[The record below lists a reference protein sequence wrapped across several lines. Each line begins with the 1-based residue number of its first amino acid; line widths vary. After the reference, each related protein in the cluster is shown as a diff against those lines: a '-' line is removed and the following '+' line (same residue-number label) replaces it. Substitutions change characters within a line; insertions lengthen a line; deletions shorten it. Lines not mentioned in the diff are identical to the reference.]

1 MLLEF
6 LFGFVCFLFIVR
18 QFGIS
23 ARNKRVA
30 AAYKWTPNKAYASSR
45 FATNDDLKK
54 AGLFG
59 PSGLFFGFSSDG
71 LRRLFYQ
78 KTGHM
83 LIVCAARGGKLFTIL
98 ASLTMRLGRKY
109 SLFLLDPKLELTP
122 IIAKARRKCGN
133 VYVWNPYGLHRELF
147 RKLGIR
153 QSRINPVADID
164 AKSITCHADCRKLLS
179 TFWDQ
184 PSKGDDHHWLN
195 NGLDLA
201 TTALYTLRKYGKPEE
216 ATLPT
221 LRTVL
226 TGGNGASFF
235 AFVREAMR
243 IPDPY
248 VRQGFQRFAEPD
260 AKESKELMSILSVAH
275 TQTAWIGNP
284 VIAQSLMDADCSLM
298 NMKTEK
304 GETFCAGLPLDHMD
318 DTKSVA
324 MVSGWLLRCAVHQG
338 SLGHTVPCVAVID
351 EMSKLGEGPSRQ
363 WYDAFSYAAGA
374 GGLQIVGVYQD
385 AGQIARQFGHDNN
398 ALNSI
403 IQNCGVTLWFNIR
416 DTFSRETVSALAGT
430 REVITGQR
438 SVTIDHLTGEPHVSD
453 SGAQASVPLIAP
465 FEVGLLDDQTE
476 MIAFVEG
483 VPAVIKGKRKPYT
496 QIESGYGENPYYTP
510 AGFWKSI
517 LNWR

>member
-1 MLLEF
+1 MLTIVV
-6 LFGFVCFLFIVR
+6 GFIVFAIFVR
-18 QFGIS
+18 QMSIRG
-23 ARNKRVA
+23 RNKRIA
-30 AAYKWTPNKAYASSR
+30 AAYKWNPNKAYASAR
-45 FATNDDLKK
+45 FATAEDLGK
-54 AGLFG
+54 AKLFG
-59 PSGLFFGFSSDG
+59 SSGLFFGFSPDG

-83 LIVCAARGGKLFTIL
+83 LVVCAARGGKLLTL
-98 ASLTMRLGRKY
+98 LVSLIMRLGRKY
-109 SLFLLDPKLELTP
+109 SLFLLDPKLEMTP
-122 IIAKARRKCGN
+122 IIAKARRTCGKLF
-133 VYVWNPYGLHRELF
+133 VWNPYGLHRELF
-147 RKLGIR
+147 AKLGIK
-153 QSRINPVADID
+153 QCRINPVADID
-164 AKSITCHADCRKLLS
+164 PDSISCYADCRKLLS

-184 PSKGDDHHWLN
+184 STKGDDLHWLH

-201 TTALYTLRKYGKPEE
+201 TTTLYTLRKFGKREE
-216 ATLPT
+216 ANLPT
-221 LRTVL
+221 LRMVL
-226 TGGNGASFF
+226 TGGSGVSFF
-235 AFVREAMR
+235 EFVREAMK
-243 IPDPY
+243 IPDRY
-248 VRQGFQRFAEPD
+248 IRQGFQRFAEPD

-284 VIAQSLMDADCSLM
+284 VMTPSLMHADCSLM
-298 NMKTEK
+298 DMKTKK
-304 GETFCAGLPLDHMD
+304 GMTFCAGLPLDHMD

-338 SLGHTVPCVAVID
+338 SLRHTVPCVAVID

-385 AGQIARQFGHDNN
+385 AGQIARQFGHDKN
-398 ALNSI
+398 ALNGI

-430 REVITGQR
+430 REVITQQR

-465 FEVGLLDDQTE
+465 FEVGLLDDRTE

-496 QIESGYGENPYYTP
+496 QIESGYGENPYYRR